1 MSDTKFAL
9 GLKPTNGKPYS
20 AVIVDDSSMIRKLLR
35 QMLLSEAFNVLADFD
50 GGESLLEGYTQLPQK
65 PEFAFVDV
73 EMIGMN
79 GIETVKAVRLI
90 DPEIKV
96 IMVTGI
102 TDQEVVRSL
111 IQLGISGYIVKPI
124 NRDAVLERIAKILG
138 RHDYFIEA

>member
-1 MSDTKFAL
+1 
-9 GLKPTNGKPYS
+9 
-20 AVIVDDSSMIRKLLR
+20 
-35 QMLLSEAFNVLADFD
+35 MLLSEAFNVLADFD